1 MSSILQVNHLTKKFG
16 ELVAV
21 EDVSFTVEKGKIH
34 ALIGPNGAGKT
45 TCFNMIAGTYAPTE
59 GEILFKGAKITG
71 KKPYELNQR
80 GLSRTF
86 QIVKPLAKLS
96 VFENLM
102 VACLSKSKNIK
113 EAKEKAEKVMVET
126 QLHSLKD
133 KLAGSLSIGNLK
145 RLEVARALATKPV
158 LLLMDEPMGGLSP
171 SEADQA
177 IELIRKINEDGITIV
192 LVEHIMKAVMAVSDA
207 IAVLQNGK
215 LIANDVPEVVV
226 NDENV
231 IKAYLGD

>member
-1 MSSILQVNHLTKKFG
+1 
-16 ELVAV
+16 
-21 EDVSFTVEKGKIH
+21 
-34 ALIGPNGAGKT
+34 GPNGAGKT

-59 GEILFKGAKITG
+59 GEIVFEGEKITG

-86 QIVKPLAKLS
+86 QIVKPLAKLT

-102 VACLSKSKNIK
+102 VACLSKSKNMK

-126 QLHSLKD
+126 ELHPLKD
-133 KLAGSLSIGNLK
+133 KVAGSLSIGNLK

-177 IELIRKINEDGITIV
+177 IELIRKI
-192 LVEHIMKAVMAVSDA
+192 
-207 IAVLQNGK
+207 
-215 LIANDVPEVVV
+215 
-226 NDENV
+226 
-231 IKAYLGD
+231 